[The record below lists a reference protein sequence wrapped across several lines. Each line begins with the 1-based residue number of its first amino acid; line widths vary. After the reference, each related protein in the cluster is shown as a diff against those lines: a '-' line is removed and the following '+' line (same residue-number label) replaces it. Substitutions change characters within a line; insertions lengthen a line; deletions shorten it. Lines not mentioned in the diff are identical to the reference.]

1 MKNKLVVVLMVV
13 PMTSP
18 DHVVDHKW
26 SVGVLRLSSYL
37 WVSIFVIFQE
47 HFGGGADGGAGDHF

>member
-1 MKNKLVVVLMVV
+1 MVV

-37 WVSIFVIFQE
+37 WVSIFVIFQGE
-47 HFGGGADGGAGDHF
+47 HFGGGADGGAGDHC

>member
-1 MKNKLVVVLMVV
+1 MVV

-26 SVGVLRLSSYL
+26 SVEVLRLSSYL
-37 WVSIFVIFQE
+37 WVSIFVIYQGERFD
-47 HFGGGADGGAGDHF
+47 GADGGAGDHC